1 MNVSTKMGNIIGK
14 KIKLARKERERLSNV
29 LNLSGN
35 ILILL
40 SFLFLFFTFGP
51 VTTEEIKYQTRQVF
65 NIEYSVDAEPEGKVK
80 NLTPPNKDFSI
91 VIPKIGAVAPVVA
104 NVDPVNPDNYL
115 LALRKGVAHA
125 ANTPMPGEF
134 GNTYIFAHSTDAF
147 YNVGAYNAVFYLLG
161 KLTEGDKIHIYYE
174 GEEYV
179 YIVSDKRV
187 VAPEDVKYLGKQGDW
202 NTLTLQTCYP
212 PGTTLKRL
220 VVIANQIN

>member
-1 MNVSTKMGNIIGK
+1 MKILKG
-14 KIKLARKERERLSNV
+14 KIKINKKDKKKFAV
-29 LNLSGN
+29 ILNLLGN

-51 VTTEEIKYQTRQVF
+51 ATTEEIKYQTRQVL
-65 NIEYSVDAEPEGKVK
+65 NIEYSVDAKPEGKVK

-104 NVDPVNPDNYL
+104 NVDPVNPENYL
-115 LALRKGVAHA
+115 SALRRGVAHA
-125 ANTPMPGEF
+125 ANTAMPGGF
-134 GNTYIFAHSTDAF
+134 GNTYIFAHSTDSF

-161 KLTEGDKIHIYYE
+161 KLTEGDKIYLYYE

-187 VAPEDVKYLGKQGDW
+187 VSPEDVKYLGKQGNW

>member
-1 MNVSTKMGNIIGK
+1 MKNIISKRK
-14 KIKLARKERERLSNV
+14 KLTKKERKRLSNV
-29 LNLSGN
+29 LDLAGN

-51 VTTEEIKYQTRQVF
+51 ATTEEIKYQARQVLD
-65 NIEYSVDAEPEGKVK
+65 IEYTVDTDSEGKVK

-104 NVDPVNPDNYL
+104 NVDPVNPENYL
-115 LALRKGVAHA
+115 SALRRGVAHA
-125 ANTPMPGEF
+125 ANTSMPGEF
-134 GNTYIFAHSTDAF
+134 GNTYIFAHSTDSF
-147 YNVGAYNAVFYLLG
+147 YNVGSYNAVFYLLG
-161 KLTEGDKIHIYYE
+161 KLTEGDKIYLYYE

-179 YIVSDKRV
+179 YIVSDKKI

>member
-1 MNVSTKMGNIIGK
+1 M
-14 KIKLARKERERLSNV
+14 KLAKKERKRLSNV
-29 LNLSGN
+29 LDLAGN

-51 VTTEEIKYQTRQVF
+51 ATTEEIKYQARQVLD
-65 NIEYSVDAEPEGKVK
+65 IEYSVNVKSEGKVK

-104 NVDPVNPDNYL
+104 NVDPINSENYL
-115 LALRKGVAHA
+115 SALRKGVAHA

-134 GNTYIFAHSTDAF
+134 GNTYIFAHSTDTF

-161 KLTEGDKIHIYYE
+161 KLTEGDKIYIYYK
-174 GEEYV
+174 GEEYI
-179 YIVSDKRV
+179 YIVFDKKV

-220 VVIANQIN
+220 VVVANQIN

>member
-1 MNVSTKMGNIIGK
+1 MKNILK
-14 KIKLARKERERLSNV
+14 EKIKINKKDKKKFADI
-29 LNLSGN
+29 LNLVGN

-51 VTTEEIKYQTRQVF
+51 ATTEEIKYQARQVLD
-65 NIEYSVDAEPEGKVK
+65 IEYTTGSDLEGGTK

-91 VIPKIGAVAPVVA
+91 VIPKIGAVAPVIA
-104 NVDPVNPDNYL
+104 NVNPVDPENYL
-115 LALRKGVAHA
+115 SALRKGVAHA
-125 ANTPMPGEF
+125 ANTSFPGEF
-134 GNTYIFAHSTDAF
+134 GNTYIFAHSTDSF

-161 KLTEGDKIHIYYE
+161 KLTKGDEIYIYYK
-174 GEEYV
+174 GEEYI
-179 YIVSDKRV
+179 YIVSDKKV

-220 VVIANQIN
+220 VVVANQKN